1 MESLQGILR
10 QTLIKS
16 VFGLVLL
23 IAGGTAGTAAV
34 AQSFVISE
42 IEVRGTQRIEAD
54 TVRSY
59 LTIAPGDAYDE
70 AAVDASL
77 KTLFATGLFSDVSVS
92 RRGNALIVNVVE
104 NPIINRIGFE
114 GNKRLDDDKLGEE
127 VRLRPR
133 VVYTR
138 AKVRADV
145 QRLLELYR
153 RSGRFAAQID
163 PKVIQLPQNRV
174 DLVFEI
180 SEGPKTKVSKINFVG
195 NRRYSSGD
203 LRDEI
208 ATRESRWWRF
218 LTSDDTYD
226 PDRLAY
232 DRELL
237 RQFYLSKG
245 YADFRVISAVAELSP
260 DKKEFFI
267 TFVVEEGVLYRFG
280 EIDVE
285 SEIRDLDP
293 ELLRPLVKTKSGKKY
308 NAKQIDDTIE
318 AMTEVAGEKGY
329 AFVDIRPRVRRD
341 RKEQLINITFRV
353 LEAPRVYV
361 ERIDIH
367 GNVRTLDK
375 VVRREFRLI
384 EGDAFSSSGIRRS
397 RQRVKALGFFK
408 EVEIEQ
414 LPGSLE
420 DRTIVDVS
428 VQEQST
434 GELSLNVGF
443 SSTENFIAGF
453 GISERNLLGKGQSLR
468 ANFSISSRRTQIDL
482 GFTEPYFLDRQIA
495 AGIDLFAR
503 EADFRR
509 ESSFIQTTIGGGLRA
524 AFPITEYLTMGTRYT
539 LRRDKVEGV
548 SSSFNRFLRAA
559 EGTFTTSSIGYSI
572 IYDNLDDR
580 LDPTEGHRAIFS
592 QDFAGLGG
600 NVKYLRNRANY
611 DYYIPIGEKW
621 VLKFGGEGGYILG
634 VGEDVRLSDRFF
646 PTIRGFE
653 PRGIGPRDRT
663 SEDALGGNLYYSGT
677 TELLVPLGS
686 AANEL
691 GLKSSVFVDAGAL
704 FSVDEEDIFD
714 PVTGDLLQEIVGDTA
729 KPRVSV
735 GVGFS
740 WNSPFGPFRIDFAKA
755 LVKNDFDQTEFFQ
768 FNISNRF

>member
-1 MESLQGILR
+1 MVGIV
-10 QTLIKS
+10 TY
-16 VFGLVLL
+16 
-23 IAGGTAGTAAV
+23 AGGV
-34 AQSFVISE
+34 LAQSFTIDA
-42 IEVRGTQRIEAD
+42 IEVRGTERIEAA
-54 TVRSY
+54 TVQSY
-59 LTIAPGDAYDE
+59 LTVAPGDPYDE
-70 AAVDASL
+70 EAVDASL
-77 KTLFATGLFSDVSVS
+77 KNLFATGLFADVSVS
-92 RRGNALIVNVVE
+92 RRDDTLIIDVKE
-104 NPIINRIGFE
+104 NPIINRIAFE
-114 GNKRLDDDKLGEE
+114 GNRRLDNDKLEPE

-138 AKVRADV
+138 SKVRADV
-145 QRLLELYR
+145 QRMLEVYR
-153 RSGRFAAQID
+153 RSGRFAVQIE

-195 NRRYSSGD
+195 NKEFSDGD
-203 LRDEI
+203 LRSEI

-232 DRELL
+232 DREQL
-237 RQFYLSKG
+237 RQFYLSEG

-260 DKKEFFI
+260 DKREFYI
-267 TFVVEEGVLYRFG
+267 TFVVEEGDLYHFG

-293 ELLRPLVKTKSGKKY
+293 DLLRPLVRTREGRKY
-308 NAKQIDDTIE
+308 NAQLIDETIE
-318 AMTEVAGEKGY
+318 NMTDEAGEKGY
-329 AFVDIRPRVRRD
+329 AFVDIRPRVRRERD
-341 RKEQLINITFRV
+341 GLLINITYRV

-384 EGDAFSSSGIRRS
+384 EGDAFSSSQIRRS
-397 RQRVKALGFFK
+397 RQRIRGLGFFQ

-414 LPGSLE
+414 VPGSAE
-420 DRTIVDVS
+420 DRTHVDVS
-428 VQEQST
+428 LQEQST

-443 SSTENFIAGF
+443 SSTENFIVGF

-468 ANFSISSRRTQIDL
+468 ANFSISSRRTQVDL
-482 GFTEPYFLDRQIA
+482 GFTEPYFMGKQIA
-495 AGIDLFAR
+495 AGVDLFAR

-509 ESSFIQTTIGGGLRA
+509 ESSFIQTTYGGGLRA
-524 AFPITEYLTMGTRYT
+524 AFAITEYMTMGTRYT

-548 SSSFNRFLRAA
+548 AASFNRFLQAA
-559 EGTFTTSSIGYSI
+559 EGTFTTSSVGYSF

-580 LDPTEGHRAIFS
+580 IDPTSGHRAVLS
-592 QDFAGLGG
+592 QDVAGLGG

-611 DYYIPIGEKW
+611 DYYIPIGQRW
-621 VLKFGGEGGYILG
+621 VLKFGGEAGYIFGLG
-634 VGEDVRLSDRFF
+634 DEVRLSDRFF

-653 PRGIGPRDRT
+653 PRGIGPRDRG
-663 SEDALGGNLYYSGT
+663 SEDSLGGRLYYSGT
-677 TELLVPLGS
+677 TELLVPLGA

-691 GLKSSVFVDAGAL
+691 GLKSSLFVDVGAL
-704 FSVDEEDIFD
+704 FKSDDENIFD
-714 PVTGDLLQEIVGDTA
+714 PDTGELLQEVVGDSS
-729 KPRVSV
+729 KPRVSA

-755 LVKNDFDQTEFFQ
+755 LVKDDFDQTEFFQ